1 MIFRPDREERLPGMH
16 NIRHFPNTTGAEER
30 EGKNMGKK
38 EEMINDIYIPE
49 LTFIVFYLLP
59 VKYTFS

>member
-1 MIFRPDREERLPGMH
+1 MH